1 MKAPSLWLDRGR
13 AGGIGWEAE
22 KNNCQWNILC
32 YNSAKEK
39 LKDFIRLVFEKR
51 RYKRIAFREA
61 VEFHVLPGAPA
72 HGAPLPSFGGCL
84 SWDLSE
90 GGLRFRAYSFIPL
103 NTDLSVEFSVEN
115 DRTVK
120 LVGRVVWIQK
130 LPHSEQY
137 NLGLEFAKTP
147 QNIHGQK
154 VLHRYLMKYLYPQR
168 KPL

>member
-1 MKAPSLWLDRGR
+1 M
-13 AGGIGWEAE
+13 
-22 KNNCQWNILC
+22 
-32 YNSAKEK
+32 
-39 LKDFIRLVFEKR
+39 FEKR

-61 VEFHVLPGAPA
+61 VEFHVLPGTSAQ
-72 HGAPLPSFGGCL
+72 GTPLPSFGGSL

-103 NTDLSVEFSVEN
+103 NTDLSVEFSVEH

-154 VLHRYLMKYLYPQR
+154 VLHRYLMKYLYP
-168 KPL
+168 KKKFM